1 MRLNWGI
8 DKWPVLR
15 QETAVPSQRAVEQ
28 TELHALERS
37 APSGLLVV

>member
-8 DKWPVLR
+8 DKWSVLI
-15 QETAVPSQRAVEQ
+15 QETAISSQRAVEQ